1 MAHRVRKSQTQLK
14 QLSTHAC
21 SKEENQIENY
31 PRRKQEK
38 NKEIT
43 NEKENIR
50 ETESKSRCPERR
62 REMENKEELKK

>member
-1 MAHRVRKSQTQLK
+1 MHAVKRKIKSRTIP
-14 QLSTHAC
+14 
-21 SKEENQIENY
+21 EG
-31 PRRKQEK
+31 RRKK

-62 REMENKEELKK
+62 RKMENKEELKK